1 MPSSILSE
9 ANILAKLRHPGIP
22 IVYDIEEDEAFYYII
37 EEYVE
42 GESLEKLLWN
52 TSVSQEYMIQIG
64 IQLCGI
70 VSFLHSQKPFPGFKT
85 VAHYSMWE
93 SGKINR
99 FWNCI
104 IYYQSW
110 KKLSELWNKRF
121 CGTGAVRGI

>member
-9 ANILAKLRHPGIP
+9 ANILAKLRHPGLP

-42 GESLEKLLWN
+42 EVALE
-52 TSVSQEYMIQIG
+52 Y
-64 IQLCGI
+64 
-70 VSFLHSQKPFPGFKT
+70 VSFPGVYDTDWHTALRNRFIPAQPETISGITSGFKT
-85 VAHYSMWE
+85 VTHYSMWE